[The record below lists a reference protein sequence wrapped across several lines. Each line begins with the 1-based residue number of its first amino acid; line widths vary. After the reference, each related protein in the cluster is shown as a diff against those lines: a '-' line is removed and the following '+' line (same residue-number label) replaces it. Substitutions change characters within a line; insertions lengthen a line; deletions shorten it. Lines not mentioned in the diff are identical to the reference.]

1 MEQTELHAFRT
12 KHGLSVMQAK
22 FVLAFTGNAT
32 QAARVAG
39 YANPS
44 VAGYKL
50 LRLDKIIRALD
61 ALTVSQSDMQGDRK
75 LLTRNDLM
83 LIWSELA
90 SDPEATWK
98 HRLKAMDSLA
108 KSQGIFIDRSQIISN
123 VRIESLDK
131 LSDQELYAQLDVLLG
146 EMKDAGVRLSI
157 PHNPVD
163 VDDVDGGPAI
173 EYPET
178 I

>member
-12 KHGLSVMQAK
+12 RHGLSVMQAK
-22 FVLAFTGNAT
+22 FVLAFTGNAS

-39 YANPS
+39 YASPA
-44 VAGYKL
+44 VAGSKL
-50 LRLDKIIRALD
+50 LRLGKVIRALD
-61 ALTVSQSDMQGDRK
+61 ALTARASDTNDDRK

-98 HRLKAMDSLA
+98 NRLKAMDSLA

-131 LSDQELYAQLDVLLG
+131 LSDAELYAQLDVLLA
-146 EMKDAGVRLSI
+146 EMGMSDVRLSI
-157 PHNPVD
+157 PYQPTNPD
-163 VDDVDGGPAI
+163 KI
-173 EYPET
+173 ELD
-178 I
+178 